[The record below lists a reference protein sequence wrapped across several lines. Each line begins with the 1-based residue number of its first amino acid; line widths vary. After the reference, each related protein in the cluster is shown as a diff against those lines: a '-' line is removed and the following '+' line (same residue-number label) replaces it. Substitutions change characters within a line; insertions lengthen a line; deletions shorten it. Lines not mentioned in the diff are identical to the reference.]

1 MSKTEKKSMRG
12 RLFRAYA
19 SLVISISLVLLLF
32 GAAAL
37 LVANARS
44 VSDYFKES
52 LQMSVMMRVD
62 VNEAAA
68 EEYRAQLDSMPFIH
82 STKLV
87 TRAEG
92 EKELKSML
100 GEDFLSVF
108 ETSPIPV
115 SIDLTLKSDYVSSD
129 SVAKVSAII
138 SSSPLV
144 DEVEC
149 RQSLIDALNRNLAKV
164 SVFLGVFIVLL
175 LFISTVLIS
184 NTVRLNVF
192 AHRFSI
198 HTKKLVGATR
208 AFIRKPFM
216 RDAVWQGLLASL
228 IADAEIV
235 GLLYLAK
242 RSFPQLFEIFQE
254 KMVATVLAGIVIAG
268 VLICVVSTFFI
279 VNKYISLNKDQLY
292 G

>member
-1 MSKTEKKSMRG
+1 MAGKEKKSMRG

-19 SLVISISLVLLLF
+19 SSVISISLVLLLF
-32 GAAAL
+32 GTAAL

-52 LQMSVMMRVD
+52 LQMSVMLRTD
-62 VNEAAA
+62 VKEAEA
-68 EEYRAQLDSMPFIH
+68 EQYRAHLDTLPFIH
-82 STKLV
+82 STRLV
-87 TRAEG
+87 TREEG
-92 EKELKSML
+92 ENELKSML

-108 ETSPIPV
+108 GTSPIPV
-115 SIDLTLKSDYVSSD
+115 SIDLTLKSGYVSAD
-129 SVAKVSAII
+129 SVAVVSALI

-149 RQSLIDALNRNLAKV
+149 RQSLIDALNRNLARV
-164 SVFLGVFIVLL
+164 SVFLGVFILLL

-198 HTKKLVGATR
+198 HTKKLVGATS
-208 AFIRKPFM
+208 AFIRKPFI
-216 RDAVWQGLLASL
+216 RDAVWQGLVAAL
-228 IADAEIV
+228 IADAGIA
-235 GLLYLAK
+235 GLLFWVK
-242 RSFPQLFEIFQE
+242 QSFPPLFEIFRMR
-254 KMVATVLAGIVIAG
+254 MVACVFAGIVVVG

-279 VNKYISLNKDQLY
+279 VNKFISLNKDQLY